1 MIWPEKI
8 RELHVSVGGQT
19 TASLLK
25 QSVFKLVYESTAQR
39 CVGLGLPP
47 EERVFQDEDLFSALD
62 MNLPEGYLFDRIL
75 DRFPKF
81 ALSKMHLLALMGSG
95 GIGRLGYTLPG
106 APATA
111 PPGGVSRQDLL
122 KGQRS
127 EALFEELMDAYLGE
141 GTALSGVQP
150 KVMVPVA
157 GKANLVT
164 PNVIVKTE
172 GTRYPGL
179 CANEWMCLTA
189 ARCAGLA
196 VPEFALSE
204 DAKLLVIDRFDI
216 TACGHRLGFEDIAAV
231 MQLRVR
237 DRLSSRKYIGSYE
250 DVASALQLV
259 CTDAPAALRHFF
271 AYLALSVL
279 LRNGDAHLKNF
290 GVLYD
295 EDDERDEPGPRDLTG
310 GFPAQVPSEFNA
322 LTSGVASGVASRVAP
337 GLRPTVNPR
346 VWLSPLYDQV
356 TTTLYTYERPG
367 GIETVDHTMALKLRR
382 GARSGD
388 KSPAR
393 SYPGRKELE
402 QFGRDVCGVQTPSA
416 VIEHLSDGMSQALKL
431 ARTQTSIT
439 PALHQR
445 MAVIWDAARKSC
457 SVTQ

>member
-1 MIWPEKI
+1 MNWPEKI
-8 RELHVSVGGQT
+8 RELRIDVAGQT

-25 QSVFKLVYESTAQR
+25 QSVYQLVYEPHAR
-39 CVGLGLPP
+39 HCVGLGLPP
-47 EERVFQDEDLFSALD
+47 DGRVFQEGDLFAALD

-95 GIGRLGYTLPG
+95 GIGRLGYSLPG
-106 APATA
+106 EAAPKAVA
-111 PPGGVSRQDLL
+111 SVSRHDLL
-122 KGQRS
+122 HSGRS
-127 EALFEELMDAYLGE
+127 AALFNELMDAYLGV

-157 GKANLVT
+157 DKAIISA

-172 GTRYPGL
+172 GERYPGL

-196 VPEFALSE
+196 VPNFALSD

-216 TACGHRLGFEDIAAV
+216 TPAGHRLGFEDIAAI

-237 DRLSSRKYIGSYE
+237 DRLSSRKYTGSYE
-250 DVASALQLV
+250 DVATALQLV
-259 CTDAPAALRHFF
+259 CTDVPTALRQFF
-271 AYLALSVL
+271 DYVALSVL

-295 EDDERDEPGPRDLTG
+295 ETG
-310 GFPAQVPSEFNA
+310 AET
-322 LTSGVASGVASRVAP
+322 L
-337 GLRPTVNPR
+337 PR

-367 GIETVDHTMALKLRR
+367 GVETVDHTMALKLRR
-382 GARSGD
+382 GQRSGD

-393 SYPGRKELE
+393 GYPLRGELE
-402 QFGRDVCGVQTPSA
+402 RFGRDVCGVKNPAAS
-416 VIEHLSDGMSQALKL
+416 IERLSDGMSQALML
-431 ARTQTSIT
+431 AREQASI
-439 PALHQR
+439 PVALAHAMQS
-445 MAVIWDAARKSC
+445 IWDDAR
-457 SVTQ
+457 QGY

>member
-1 MIWPEKI
+1 VIWPEKI
-8 RELHVSVGGQT
+8 RELHVSVAGRT

-25 QSVFKLVYESTAQR
+25 RSVFQLVYEADAQR

-47 EERVFQDEDLFSALD
+47 EERVFQDGDLFAALD

-81 ALSKMHLLALMGSG
+81 ALSKMHLLALMGTG
-95 GIGRLGYTLPG
+95 GIGRLGYALPG
-106 APATA
+106 APAASA
-111 PPGGVSRQDLL
+111 PAMVSRQDLL
-122 KGQRS
+122 HGGRS
-127 EALFEELMDAYLGE
+127 EAMFEELMDAYLGA

-157 GKANLVT
+157 GKANIAA

-172 GTRYPGL
+172 GARYPGL

-189 ARCAGLA
+189 ARCSGLA
-196 VPEFALSE
+196 VPNFALSD

-216 TACGHRLGFEDIAAV
+216 TATGQRLGFEDIAAV

-250 DVASALQLV
+250 DIASALKLV
-259 CTDAPAALRHFF
+259 CTDTPAALRHFF
-271 AYLALSVL
+271 SYLALSVL

-295 EDDERDEPGPRDLTG
+295 EP
-310 GFPAQVPSEFNA
+310 
-322 LTSGVASGVASRVAP
+322 AP
-337 GLRPTVNPR
+337 GHPVNHATPD
-346 VWLSPLYDQV
+346 VWLSPLYDQI

-367 GIETVDHTMALKLRR
+367 GIESVDHTMALKLRR
-382 GARSGD
+382 GTRSGD

-416 VIEHLSDGMSQALKL
+416 VIEHLSDGMSQALQL
-431 ARTQTSIT
+431 AHSQTGIT
-439 PALHQR
+439 PALRQR
-445 MAVIWDAARKSC
+445 VEVIWDAARKSF
-457 SVTQ
+457 

>member
-1 MIWPEKI
+1 MNWPEKI
-8 RELHVSVGGQT
+8 KELHVSVDGHA

-25 QSVFKLVYESTAQR
+25 RSVFHLVYEANAQR

-47 EERVFQDEDLFSALD
+47 EARVFQEGDLFSALD

-106 APATA
+106 APAAA
-111 PPGGVSRQDLL
+111 PPASVSREDLL
-122 KGQRS
+122 HGGRS
-127 EALFEELMDAYLGE
+127 EALFEELMDAYLGA
-141 GTALSGVQP
+141 GTALSGMQP
-150 KVMVPVA
+150 KVMVPVP
-157 GKANLVT
+157 GKAIIQA

-172 GTRYPGL
+172 GMRYPGL

-189 ARCAGLA
+189 ARCAGLS
-196 VPEFALSE
+196 VPNFALSD

-216 TACGHRLGFEDIAAV
+216 TDTGQRLGFEDIAAV

-271 AYLALSVL
+271 SYLALSVL

-295 EDDERDEPGPRDLTG
+295 EPW
-310 GFPAQVPSEFNA
+310 
-322 LTSGVASGVASRVAP
+322 
-337 GLRPTVNPR
+337 LRPQAGYLSTGLSSQPSNQAPK

-382 GARSGD
+382 GTRSGD

-393 SYPGRKELE
+393 SYPGRKDLE
-402 QFGRDVCGVQTPSA
+402 QFGRDVCGVRTPSA
-416 VIEHLSDGMSQALKL
+416 VIERLSDGMGQALQL
-431 ARTQTSIT
+431 ARRQASIP
-439 PALHQR
+439 PALCQR
-445 MAVIWDAARKSC
+445 MAVIWGDARQ
-457 SVTQ
+457 TL

>member
-1 MIWPEKI
+1 MNWPEKLK
-8 RELHVSVGGQT
+8 ELHVSVAGQT

-25 QSVFKLVYESTAQR
+25 QSVYQLVYEPGAQR

-47 EERVFQDEDLFSALD
+47 NERVFQDGDLFAALD

-95 GIGRLGYTLPG
+95 GIGRLGYSLPS
-106 APATA
+106 AAAAA
-111 PPGGVSRQDLL
+111 PPASVSRQDLL
-122 KGQRS
+122 HGGRS
-127 EALFEELMDAYLGE
+127 AALFEELIDAYLGV

-150 KVMVPVA
+150 KVMVPVSS
-157 GKANLVT
+157 KAIIPA
-164 PNVIVKTE
+164 PNVIVKAE
-172 GTRYPGL
+172 GERYPGL

-196 VPEFALSE
+196 VPDFALSA
-204 DAKLLVIDRFDI
+204 DARLLVIDRFDI
-216 TACGHRLGFEDIAAV
+216 TLTGQRLGFEDIAAV

-250 DVASALQLV
+250 DVASALQLI
-259 CTDAPAALRHFF
+259 CTDAPAALRQFF
-271 AYLALSVL
+271 DYLALSVL

-295 EDDERDEPGPRDLTG
+295 EPGPSD
-310 GFPAQVPSEFNA
+310 VPS
-322 LTSGVASGVASRVAP
+322 
-337 GLRPTVNPR
+337 

-382 GARSGD
+382 GQRSGD

-393 SYPGRKELE
+393 SYPVRKELE
-402 QFGRDVCGVQTPSA
+402 QFGRDVCGVQNPSA
-416 VIEHLSDGMSQALKL
+416 VMEQLSDGMSQALQL
-431 ARTQTSIT
+431 ARGHGSIT
-439 PALHQR
+439 PVLYRKMEA
-445 MAVIWDAARKSC
+445 IWDGAR
-457 SVTQ
+457 QGY

>member
-1 MIWPEKI
+1 MNLPEKI
-8 RELHVSVGGQT
+8 KELRISVGGQP

-25 QSVFKLVYESTAQR
+25 RSVFQLVYEVTAQR

-47 EERVFQDEDLFSALD
+47 GERVFQEGDLFSALD

-75 DRFPKF
+75 DRYPKF

-95 GIGRLGYTLPG
+95 GIGRLGYALPG
-106 APATA
+106 ESTGVAPAS
-111 PPGGVSRQDLL
+111 VSREDLL
-122 KGQRS
+122 HGGRS
-127 EALFEELMDAYLGE
+127 DALFEELVDAYLGA
-141 GTALSGVQP
+141 GTALSGMQP
-150 KVMVPVA
+150 KVMVPVP
-157 GKANLVT
+157 GKAIIPA

-172 GTRYPGL
+172 GMRYPGL

-189 ARCAGLA
+189 AQCAGLP
-196 VPEFALSE
+196 VPNFALSD

-216 TACGHRLGFEDIAAV
+216 TDTGQRLGFEDIAAV

-259 CTDAPAALRHFF
+259 CTDAPAALRQFF

-290 GVLYD
+290 AVLYD
-295 EDDERDEPGPRDLTG
+295 E
-310 GFPAQVPSEFNA
+310 
-322 LTSGVASGVASRVAP
+322 P
-337 GLRPTVNPR
+337 GLGPQAMSLNTDLPIQSNPQAPK

-356 TTTLYTYERPG
+356 TTTLYTNERPG
-367 GIETVDHTMALKLRR
+367 GIETVDHTMALKLWR

-393 SYPGRKELE
+393 SYPGRRDLE
-402 QFGRDVCGVQTPSA
+402 QFGRDVCGVRSPSA
-416 VIEHLSDGMSQALKL
+416 VIEQLSAGMDQALHL
-431 ARTQTSIT
+431 ARHQASIP
-439 PALHQR
+439 PALSQR
-445 MAVIWDAARKSC
+445 MAVIWDAARQSL
-457 SVTQ
+457 

>member
-1 MIWPEKI
+1 VTWPEKLK
-8 RELHVSVGGQT
+8 ELYVSVADQR

-25 QSVFKLVYESTAQR
+25 QSVYQLVYEPGAQR
-39 CVGLGLPP
+39 CVGLGLAPN
-47 EERVFQDEDLFSALD
+47 ERIFQDGDLFAALD

-95 GIGRLGYTLPG
+95 GIGRLGYSLPG
-106 APATA
+106 AAAAA
-111 PPGGVSRQDLL
+111 PPASVPRQELLRGG
-122 KGQRS
+122 RS
-127 EALFEELMDAYLGE
+127 AALFEELIDAYLGV

-157 GKANLVT
+157 DKAII
-164 PNVIVKTE
+164 PAPHVIVKAE
-172 GTRYPGL
+172 GERYPGL

-196 VPEFALSE
+196 VPDFALSA

-216 TACGHRLGFEDIAAV
+216 TPTGQRLGFEDIAAV

-259 CTDAPAALRHFF
+259 CTDAPAALRQFF
-271 AYLALSVL
+271 DYLALSVL

-295 EDDERDEPGPRDLTG
+295 EPGSSD
-310 GFPAQVPSEFNA
+310 VPS
-322 LTSGVASGVASRVAP
+322 
-337 GLRPTVNPR
+337 

-356 TTTLYTYERPG
+356 TTTIYTYERPG

-382 GARSGD
+382 GQRSGD
-388 KSPAR
+388 RSPAR

-402 QFGRDVCGVQTPSA
+402 QFGRDVCGVQNPSA
-416 VIEHLSDGMSQALKL
+416 VIERLSEGMTQALQL
-431 ARTQTSIT
+431 ARSHGSIA
-439 PALHQR
+439 PALYQKIE
-445 MAVIWDAARKSC
+445 AIWDGAR
-457 SVTQ
+457 QGY

>member
-1 MIWPEKI
+1 MTWPEKI
-8 RELHVSVGGQT
+8 RELSISVAGQP
-19 TASLLK
+19 TAALLK
-25 QSVFKLVYESTAQR
+25 RSVFQLIYEATAQR

-47 EERVFQDEDLFSALD
+47 SERVFQEGDLFSALD

-75 DRFPKF
+75 DRYPKF

-95 GIGRLGYTLPG
+95 GIGRLGYALSG
-106 APATA
+106 APAAA
-111 PPGGVSRQDLL
+111 PPASVSREDLL
-122 KGQRS
+122 YGGRS
-127 EALFEELMDAYLGE
+127 EALFEELMDAYLGA

-150 KVMVPVA
+150 KVMVPVP
-157 GKANLVT
+157 GKAIISA

-172 GTRYPGL
+172 GLRYPGL

-189 ARCAGLA
+189 ARCAGLP
-196 VPEFALSE
+196 VPNFALSD

-216 TACGHRLGFEDIAAV
+216 TETGQRVGFEDIAAI

-250 DVASALQLV
+250 DVANALQLV
-259 CTDAPAALRHFF
+259 CTDAPAALRQFF

-295 EDDERDEPGPRDLTG
+295 EPGPG
-310 GFPAQVPSEFNA
+310 HPAPY
-322 LTSGVASGVASRVAP
+322 
-337 GLRPTVNPR
+337 

-382 GARSGD
+382 GTRSGD

-402 QFGRDVCGVQTPSA
+402 KFGRDVCGVQTPSA
-416 VIEHLSDGMSQALKL
+416 VIEPIGDAMGQALQL
-431 ARTQTSIT
+431 ARRQTSISR
-439 PALHQR
+439 ALCQR
-445 MAVIWDAARKSC
+445 MTVIWDTARRSL
-457 SVTQ
+457 

>member
-1 MIWPEKI
+1 MTWPEKI
-8 RELHVSVGGQT
+8 KELSISVAGQP

-25 QSVFKLVYESTAQR
+25 RSVFQLVYEATAQR

-47 EERVFQDEDLFSALD
+47 GERVFQEGDLFSALD

-75 DRFPKF
+75 DRYPKF

-95 GIGRLGYTLPG
+95 GIGRLGYALPG
-106 APATA
+106 APTPATPA
-111 PPGGVSRQDLL
+111 SVSREDLL
-122 KGQRS
+122 HGGRS
-127 EALFEELMDAYLGE
+127 EALFEELMDAYLGA
-141 GTALSGVQP
+141 GTALSGMQP
-150 KVMVPVA
+150 KVMVPVP
-157 GKANLVT
+157 GKAIIAA

-172 GTRYPGL
+172 GIRYPGL

-189 ARCAGLA
+189 AQCAGLS
-196 VPEFALSE
+196 VPNFALSD

-216 TACGHRLGFEDIAAV
+216 TDTGQRLGFEDIAAV

-259 CTDAPAALRHFF
+259 CTDAPAALRQFF

-295 EDDERDEPGPRDLTG
+295 E
-310 GFPAQVPSEFNA
+310 PACDRQ
-322 LTSGVASGVASRVAP
+322 ASDHGTDRSSQASNQAP
-337 GLRPTVNPR
+337 H

-367 GIETVDHTMALKLRR
+367 GSETVDHTMALKLRR
-382 GARSGD
+382 GTRSGD

-402 QFGRDVCGVQTPSA
+402 KFGRDVCGVQTPSA
-416 VIEHLSDGMSQALKL
+416 VIEQIGDAMAQALNL
-431 ARTQTSIT
+431 ARGQTSIP
-439 PALHQR
+439 PALRER
-445 MAVIWDAARKSC
+445 MTVIWDAARQSL
-457 SVTQ
+457 